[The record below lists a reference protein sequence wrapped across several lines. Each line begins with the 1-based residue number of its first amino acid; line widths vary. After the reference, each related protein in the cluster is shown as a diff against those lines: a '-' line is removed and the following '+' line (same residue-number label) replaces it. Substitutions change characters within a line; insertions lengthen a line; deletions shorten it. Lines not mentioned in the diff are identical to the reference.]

1 MQDTIELIRITKN
14 PDLGI
19 VDKVRKVIE
28 LRDVISIEEGGSEI
42 QEELKEK
49 KLVLMTLTYAEIVIV
64 EDYNKIKKQWLA
76 FRELAKEEDG
86 KVSNVLKQ

>member
-1 MQDTIELIRITKN
+1 MQDTMELIRITKN

-19 VDKVRKVIE
+19 IDKVRKIIE

-42 QEELKEK
+42 LQELDEK
-49 KLVLMTLTYAEIVIV
+49 KLVLMTLTYSEIIV
-64 EDYNKIKKQWLA
+64 VADYDKLKKQWLA

-86 KVSNVLKQ
+86 KVSNILKQ

>member
-19 VDKVRKVIE
+19 IDKVRKIIE

-42 QEELKEK
+42 QQELDEK
-49 KLVLMTLTYAEIVIV
+49 RLVLMTLTYSEIIV
-64 EDYNKIKKQWLA
+64 VADYDKLKKQWLA

-86 KVSNVLKQ
+86 KVSNILKQ